1 MQTIENRWRRP
12 GSAYPSSRR
21 QVLIIWLC
29 GLITITVAQPSDW
42 ETLNE
47 DKNLLIQRRP
57 YAGSAL
63 NEIRGVTRIQAS
75 LSAAVALLRDARFN
89 PQWVYRSGGATVL
102 QENGDSSAYVYGVVD
117 APWPI
122 QDRDTVV
129 RFDYQQDPAS
139 KTITISIRN
148 FPEFIP
154 DKKEFVRVPDFGGYW
169 KLEPEKGGYIKVT
182 YQVYGDPGGN
192 LPDWLANQAA
202 ALSVKNTLLNMQD
215 AVARYAGIRLPF
227 VSEREQ

>member
-1 MQTIENRWRRP
+1 M
-12 GSAYPSSRR
+12 
-21 QVLIIWLC
+21 IWLW
-29 GLITITVAQPSDW
+29 GLATITVAQPGEW
-42 ETLNE
+42 ETLIADE
-47 DKNLLIQRRP
+47 NLLIERRP

-63 NEIRGVTRIQAS
+63 KEIRGVTRIQSS

-102 QENGDSSAYVYGVVD
+102 QANGDSSAYVYGVVD

-129 RFDYQQDPAS
+129 RFDHQQDPVS

-148 FPEFIP
+148 FPDFIP

-169 KLEPEKGGYIKVT
+169 KLEPEPGGYIKVT
-182 YQVYGDPGGN
+182 YQVYGDPGGS

-227 VSEREQ
+227 VGEREQ